1 MFDRRGKTPTAL
13 KKLAPVRLRARRFK
27 KLGTSLD
34 TLQSPNLEKARE
46 FLDDQLVPSTRT
58 AVERGNRRLRKAQGS
73 IYSVRTKS
81 HLEQRI
87 ALDMEREQRA
97 PKRKKTLES
106 LHAERSPG
114 DSLH

>member
-1 MFDRRGKTPTAL
+1 MPIRYKPGHP
-13 KKLAPVRLRARRFK
+13 
-27 KLGTSLD
+27 
-34 TLQSPNLEKARE
+34 
-46 FLDDQLVPSTRT
+46 PSKGW
-58 AVERGNRRLRKAQGS
+58 VERGNRRLRKAQGS

-97 PKRKKTLES
+97 PRRKETLES
-106 LHAERSPG
+106 LHAERSLA